1 MRAFGF
7 IEQFLDASRFTRGV
21 AQPGSALGLG
31 PRGRVFESLRP
42 DYHFL
47 FIALLLSNQY
57 FKTLTR
63 QFQEFFGHISCN
75 FCEHP
80 VREGDVP
87 VLFYKILMESG

>member
-42 DYHFL
+42 DLLVFL
-47 FIALLLSNQY
+47 IKKAKNG
-57 FKTLTR
+57 
-63 QFQEFFGHISCN
+63 FFCR
-75 FCEHP
+75 
-80 VREGDVP
+80 REG
-87 VLFYKILMESG
+87 